1 MTATDRL
8 SLRLLQAALCA
19 IVLGAMPFAASAQA
33 NEASGKWTV
42 DGQTIELDV
51 RTFVLREA
59 DPFGKGTN
67 PCLLVSNEKVPDE
80 AVPDD
85 DEGIAALLDRMRDGG
100 LRALQVCF
108 ESNGAKLR
116 NVNDVVV
123 FHPGI
128 SPGRFALQ
136 GYHKLAA
143 TFGQGRI
150 AGKLQGNGET
160 DSGGAWSDEIDLAF
174 LVPPG

>member
-1 MTATDRL
+1 
-8 SLRLLQAALCA
+8 
-19 IVLGAMPFAASAQA
+19 MPFVASADDS
-33 NEASGKWTV
+33 EVSGKWIV
-42 DGQTIELDV
+42 DGQTVELKFG
-51 RTFVLREA
+51 RSFREA

-67 PCLLVSNEKVPDE
+67 PCLLISNEAVPDE

-85 DEGIAALLDRMRDGG
+85 DEGIAALLDLMRDGG
-100 LRALQVCF
+100 LRALQVCLD
-108 ESNGAKLR
+108 SSGAKLR

-143 TFGQGRI
+143 HTRKEGVWACTR
-150 AGKLQGNGET
+150 
-160 DSGGAWSDEIDLAF
+160 
-174 LVPPG
+174 VYV

>member
-1 MTATDRL
+1 MAHE
-8 SLRLLQAALCA
+8 
-19 IVLGAMPFAASAQA
+19 V
-33 NEASGKWTV
+33 SGKWTV
-42 DGQTIELDV
+42 DGQTIELKFA
-51 RTFVLREA
+51 RSFREA

-67 PCLLVSNEKVPDE
+67 PCLLISNEAVPDE

-108 ESNGAKLR
+108 DSNGAKLR

-143 TFGQGRI
+143 MFGQGRI

-160 DSGGAWSDEIDLAF
+160 SSGGAWSDEIDLAF